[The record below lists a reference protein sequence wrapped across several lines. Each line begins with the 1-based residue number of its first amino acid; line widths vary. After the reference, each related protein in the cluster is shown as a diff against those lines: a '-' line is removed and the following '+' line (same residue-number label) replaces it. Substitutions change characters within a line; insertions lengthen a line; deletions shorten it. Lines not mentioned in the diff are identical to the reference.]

1 MTHTVLSPSTI
12 GAPSCPISLESRL
25 GGVVDL
31 LTVWRRRA
39 VSRRQLLAMDD
50 RMLHDIGLDRVTA
63 WDEARKPFWM
73 A

>member
-1 MTHTVLSPSTI
+1 MTHTLLSPSAI
-12 GAPSCPISLESRL
+12 GAPARPINIEHRL

-39 VSRRQLLAMDD
+39 ASRRQLLAMDD
-50 RMLHDIGLDRVTA
+50 RMLRDIGLDRLSA
-63 WDEARKPFWM
+63 WDEARKPFWV